1 MPPPARLVEFL
12 DLKGDATDYQKI
24 TAIYNYIC
32 TNVRYDYEHKDDN
45 TYALKQTAYAA
56 AIHKTAV
63 CQGYATLFYRL
74 ALEAGVDCRYITGYA
89 GEGHAWNLVK
99 VDGQYYY
106 LDSTWDEGKFQYGYF
121 LKSAADF
128 WDHAPDD
135 RYLTEE
141 FQTAHPIAQQS
152 YQHPSLDGVTE
163 DGFVYRV
170 INGIAILT
178 GYSGTAKDVVVPAKA
193 DGYPLCEVTTSA
205 FNWNDTVE
213 SITFSEGIQILGSEA
228 IVGCDNLKS
237 VHLPSTVDFAGSKD
251 PDFPCNNVWGPSQ
264 CPSVETITVAEGNP
278 NVVVVDNV
286 LYSKDMTIL
295 RYFPAAD
302 PREVFE
308 IPEGVISI
316 SARAFA
322 FNKNLKE
329 VIMPDTVRMIN
340 SGAFQGCS
348 NLEKINISN
357 SCRQI
362 GHDVFSGTAIESIHI
377 PASVELL
384 SLGSFGVGSK
394 LKTITVDPEN
404 PYYYVEDGA
413 LYATYVEG
421 IHTNSCDSFHF
432 AGKWL
437 VKYPVGA
444 DATSCTVPEGIVGI
458 ECYAFS
464 DGTNL
469 EEIVLPDGV
478 TSIGDYAF
486 YGCSGL
492 TNITIPDSVTS
503 IYYGAFSGCSSLT
516 SVVIPDSVTN
526 IWNEVFSGCSSLTS
540 VVIPDSVTSIGS
552 AAFSDCSSLT
562 SIAIPDSVTSIG
574 SSAFSNCRAL
584 MSVTIGTGVTSI
596 NTYAFLDCSSLTSV
610 VIPDSVTR
618 IGDSAFY
625 LCTALTSVVIPDSV
639 TSIGEAAFSMCDAL
653 TSIVIPDS
661 VIDMGDYVFRYCSA
675 LTSVTIGNGVA
686 SIGSAAFYDCSALT
700 SIVIPDR
707 VTSIGNH
714 AFFGCSSLTSVVI
727 PDCMTSIGSS
737 AFWGCE
743 ALRSVTIPDSVTTIG
758 SYAFSSC
765 TGLKE
770 IHFMGTAPQI
780 GEYCFSGAACDVY
793 YPLGN
798 STWTEEVRQNYG
810 GTITW
815 VGYNV
820 CADHGYSAVV
830 TAPTCTEQGYTTRIC
845 QNCGDSYVDCY
856 INALGHK
863 FENEICTVCGSPER
877 IPGDID
883 GNETVDV
890 DDVLALLWNVLFPD
904 DYPIEVEADF
914 DHNGS
919 TDVDDVLTLLWHV
932 LFPEDYPL

>member
-1 MPPPARLVEFL
+1 ML
-12 DLKGDATDYQKI
+12 
-24 TAIYNYIC
+24 
-32 TNVRYDYEHKDDN
+32 
-45 TYALKQTAYAA
+45 
-56 AIHKTAV
+56 
-63 CQGYATLFYRL
+63 YRL

-106 LDSTWDEGKFQYGYF
+106 LDSTWDEGTFQYGYF
-121 LKSAADF
+121 LKSASDF
-128 WDHAPDD
+128 WDHEPDD

-141 FQTAHPIAQQS
+141 FRTAHPIAQQS
-152 YQHPSLDGVTE
+152 YQHPSLDSVTE
-163 DGFVYRV
+163 DGFKYQV
-170 INGIAILT
+170 INGIAFLT
-178 GYSGTAKDVVVPAKA
+178 GYSGTAKDVVVPAKV
-193 DGYPLCEVTTSA
+193 DGYPLCEVATAA
-205 FNWNDTVE
+205 FGWNDTVE

-237 VHLPSTVDFAGSKD
+237 VHLPSTVDFTGSKY
-251 PDFPCNNVWGPSQ
+251 PDALCNVVCGPSG

-295 RYFPAAD
+295 LYFPAAD

-316 SARAFA
+316 GARAFA
-322 FNKNLKE
+322 LNETIKE

-340 SGAFQGCS
+340 FCAFADS
-348 NLEKINISN
+348 STLEKINISN

-362 GHDVFSGTAIESIHI
+362 GEGAFSGTAIESIHI

-384 SLGSFGVGSK
+384 LLGSFDDGSK

-421 IHTNSCDSFHF
+421 IHTDGFHI

-437 VKYPVGA
+437 VKYPVGM
-444 DATSCTVPEGIVGI
+444 DATSCTVPEGVVGI
-458 ECYAFS
+458 ECYAFYN
-464 DGTNL
+464 GANL
-469 EEIVLPDGV
+469 EEIVLPEGV
-478 TSIGDYAF
+478 TRIGDYAF

-516 SVVIPDSVTN
+516 SIVIPDSVTN

-552 AAFSDCSSLT
+552 TAFWRCSSLTSVTIPDSVTSIGSVAFSDCSSLT
-562 SIAIPDSVTSIG
+562 SIVIPDSVTSIG
-574 SSAFSNCRAL
+574 DLTFYGCSALTSIVIPD
-584 MSVTIGTGVTSI
+584 SVTCIGDFTFF
-596 NTYAFLDCSSLTSV
+596 YCSSLTSV
-610 VIPDSVTR
+610 VIPDSVT
-618 IGDSAFY
+618 
-625 LCTALTSVVIPDSV
+625 
-639 TSIGEAAFSMCDAL
+639 SIGVDAFS
-653 TSIVIPDS
+653 
-661 VIDMGDYVFRYCSA
+661 
-675 LTSVTIGNGVA
+675 
-686 SIGSAAFYDCSALT
+686 
-700 SIVIPDR
+700 
-707 VTSIGNH
+707 
-714 AFFGCSSLTSVVI
+714 
-727 PDCMTSIGSS
+727 
-737 AFWGCE
+737 GCE
-743 ALRSVTIPDSVTTIG
+743 ALRSVTIPDSVTSIG
-758 SYAFSSC
+758 SYAFNRC

-770 IHFMGTAPQI
+770 IHFMGNAPQI
-780 GEYCFSGAACDVY
+780 GEYCFSGVTCDVY

-798 STWTEEVRQNYG
+798 STWTEEVRQSYG

-815 VGYNV
+815 EGYRV

-830 TAPTCTEQGYTTRIC
+830 TAPTCTEQGYTTRTC

-904 DYPIEVEADF
+904 DYPIEAEADF
-914 DHNGS
+914 DDNGVV
-919 TDVDDVLTLLWHV
+919 DVDDVLTLLWHV